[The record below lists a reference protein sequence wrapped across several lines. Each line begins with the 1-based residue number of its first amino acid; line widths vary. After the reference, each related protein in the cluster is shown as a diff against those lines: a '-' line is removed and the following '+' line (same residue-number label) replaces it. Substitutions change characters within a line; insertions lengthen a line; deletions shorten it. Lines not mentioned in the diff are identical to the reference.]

1 MFALSAFLG
10 ELLECMIAERDACV
24 KLIEL
29 GKTKKDQLIENRV
42 TELNLTVRAESD
54 AVKKLKT
61 ASKYRVEALKGVTLE
76 FGLEYP
82 LDLNDVLALLP
93 SDKREHA
100 QAIKASIQS
109 AVEELAAL
117 NALNQ
122 KLIETQIQYTEFCLS
137 MLTEGPERLDT
148 YENTGHM
155 RGETPSLKSLIDTK
169 A

>member
-1 MFALSAFLG
+1 MT
-10 ELLECMIAERDACV
+10 AERDACV

-29 GKTKKDQLIENRV
+29 GKAKKDQLIENRV
-42 TELNLTVRAESD
+42 TQLNLTVRAESE

-61 ASKYRVEALKGVTLE
+61 ASKYRVEALKGVALE

-82 LDLNDVLALLP
+82 IELNDVLALLP
-93 SDKREHA
+93 NENREQA
-100 QAIKASIQS
+100 QGIKASIQL

-155 RGETPSLKSLIDTK
+155 RGENPALKSLIDTK

>member
-1 MFALSAFLG
+1 MSAYLV
-10 ELLECMIAERDACV
+10 ELLEAMTAERDACFR
-24 KLIEL
+24 LIEL

-42 TELNLTVRAESD
+42 TELNLTVRAESE

-61 ASKYRVEALKGVTLE
+61 AAKHRIEALKGIALE
-76 FGLEYP
+76 FGLDHSIEF
-82 LDLNDVLALLP
+82 DNVLALLHP
-93 SDKREHA
+93 EKRTEA
-100 QAIKASIQS
+100 QGIKASVQA

-122 KLIETQIQYTEFCLS
+122 RLIETQIQYTEFCLS

-155 RGETPSLKSLIDTK
+155 RGETPVLKSLIDTK